1 MINTMANAMVF
12 VNGCFINGCFIV
24 ISYQSPAGK
33 EW

>member
-1 MINTMANAMVF
+1 MINTMANVMVF